1 MAAKPIKKIVKL
13 QITGGKANPAP
24 PIGTVLGPTGINMQA
39 FCSEFNDKTKDQMG
53 VVIPAEITIY
63 EDRTFSFI
71 LKTPPATYLL
81 KKAAGIE
88 SGSPRSHV
96 QKVAKITDAQV
107 TEIAITKMPD
117 LSANDLPAAKKIIA
131 GSARSMGIVVEN

>member
-13 QITGGKANPAP
+13 QIAGGKANPAP

-39 FCSEFNDKTKDQMG
+39 FCSEFNDRTKDQMG

-63 EDRTFSFI
+63 EDRTFSFV

-81 KKAAGIE
+81 KKAVNIT

-96 QKVAKITDAQV
+96 QKVAKITDAQI
-107 TEIAITKMPD
+107 TEIATLKMID
-117 LSANDLPAAKKIIA
+117 LSANDIAAAKKIIA
-131 GSARSMGIVVEN
+131 GSARSMGIVVEG

>member
-1 MAAKPIKKIVKL
+1 MSKPIKKVVKL

-96 QKVAKITDAQV
+96 QKVAKITDAQIE
-107 TEIAITKMPD
+107 EIATIKMVD
-117 LSANDLPAAKKIIA
+117 LSANDIAAAKKIIA

>member
-1 MAAKPIKKIVKL
+1 MAGKPIKKIVKL

-39 FCSEFNDKTKDQMG
+39 FCSEFNDRTKDQMG

-63 EDRTFSFI
+63 EDRSFSFT

-107 TEIAITKMPD
+107 TEIATLKMVD
-117 LSANDLPAAKKIIA
+117 LSANDIAAAKKIIA